1 MSQKL
6 SNKHSVNIALKRE
19 QAAVEKAER
28 ALQRARDKEEQ
39 KAVSLY
45 NWARHKDARSAGL
58 NQENLLKGKASSMWA
73 WDAERLFELF
83 CTTPMTVE
91 VLAERLAQVETMNR
105 YRKPLEDY
113 IHAKFVE
120 SAERQLEEFERI
132 NSKDLKGKKL
142 TALPEPKSSSMPL
155 PTNFY
160 NDGTA
165 SALTKKSISY
175 LGQDGKLQKP
185 V

>member
-6 SNKHSVNIALKRE
+6 SNKHSVNIALKKE
-19 QAAVEKAER
+19 QAAVAKAER
-28 ALQRARDKEEQ
+28 ALQRARDREEG
-39 KAVSLY
+39 KAVILY
-45 NWARHKDARSAGL
+45 NWAKHKDARLAGL

-83 CTTPMTVE
+83 CTTPLTIE
-91 VLAERLAQVETMNR
+91 ILAERLAQVETMNR

-132 NSKDLKGKKL
+132 NAGDLKGKKL
-142 TALPEPKSSSMPL
+142 MALAEPKSTSMPL

-160 NDGTA
+160 NDGSA
-165 SALTKKSISY
+165 SALTKKSIRFR
-175 LGQDGKLQKP
+175 GPNGKLEKP
-185 V
+185 A